1 MNTDVPK
8 WFANALEHLAEGE
21 MTAWAE
27 IYEDDAVHEFP
38 FAPDWQPKRLEGKSA
53 ITDYMQTVP
62 STVRLHE
69 WHFTGVR
76 EAGDELILEGYVE
89 GVRTASGAPF
99 NMEFVWIITHQ
110 NGRVSRFMDY
120 MNGLRFT
127 EADAESATQAGLA

>member
-1 MNTDVPK
+1 MDTDVPE

-27 IYEDDAVHEFP
+27 IYEDNAVHEFP
-38 FAPDWQPKRLEGKSA
+38 FAPDWQPKRLEGKAA
-53 ITDYMQTVP
+53 ITAYMQTVP

-76 EAGDELILEGYVE
+76 EAGDELILEGYVQ

-127 EADAESATQAGLA
+127 EADAESATQAGLG